1 MDERSQSRIEI
12 TFEPSG
18 RRVNAAPGATVMQAA
33 RQGGVS
39 LASDCGGRGTC
50 GRCRVR
56 LLAGEVSP
64 AGEDEQ
70 AWLTLRELQDGHRL
84 ACCCHLRSDAAVHVP
99 PHSRT
104 AEQRL
109 QLDGGGRRAAG
120 EPVIRAVALQGPA
133 PTLDDARCDT
143 ARLTPAAAD
152 DARGRWRIE
161 PAVVRRLSPLARRWD
176 YRLTGYLRGDRLVGV
191 AAPAARPVGLAL
203 DVGTTKIAGY
213 LLDLDS
219 GRQLAARGV
228 MNPQI
233 AYGEDV
239 IQRLD
244 HALVEPGGARVLA
257 DCVWREIDALL
268 GWLCDRAG
276 VEREQVAEVC
286 AVGNTACMHLLLELP
301 VAQLAASPFVPA
313 CCAPLEL
320 PAREVG
326 LGTAVG
332 ARLYTPPCI
341 GGFVGADCA
350 AVLLAAELDR
360 AAAVTA
366 AVDIGTNTEIAL
378 AVPGRDALLATSC
391 ASGPAFEGA
400 HIHQGMRAAP
410 GAVESVRLE
419 EDGVQM
425 AVIGDV
431 PASGICGSGVVAA
444 LAELVRRGGIDRR
457 GHLRRGFAGVR
468 AGAQGREL
476 LLVAAAAGGAAAD
489 IVLTQRDVEAI
500 QLAKAAVRSGFDA
513 LLEHAGVA
521 AAEVERVVM
530 AGAFGCHLPLAAVL
544 DIGMFPPLPRA
555 TFEPAGNAAGQGAKL
570 MLLSADERR
579 RAQAVARRTRFVELK
594 TTPGFNQRFA
604 RALRFSPGQ
613 PEKKNQ

>member
-1 MDERSQSRIEI
+1 MEESRESRIEI
-12 TFEPSG
+12 AFEPSG
-18 RRVNAAPGATVMQAA
+18 RRVLVAPGTTVMQAA
-33 RQGGVS
+33 QQGGVS

-56 LLAGEVSP
+56 LLDGEVSP

-84 ACCCHLRSDAAVHVP
+84 ACCCHLRSDAVVHLP
-99 PHSRT
+99 PRSRT

-109 QLDGGGRRAAG
+109 QIDGGGRLAAG
-120 EPVIRAVALQGPA
+120 GPIIRGVALAGPP
-133 PTLDDARCDT
+133 PTLDDARSDT
-143 ARLTPAAAD
+143 ARLAPAQAGGSAA
-152 DARGRWRIE
+152 RWRIE
-161 PAVVRRLSPLARRWD
+161 PAVVRRLSPLARSQD
-176 YRLTGYLRGDRLVGV
+176 FRLTGYLRGDALVGV
-191 AAPAARPVGLAL
+191 AAPGAGPVGLAV

-244 HALVEPGGARVLA
+244 HALVEPGGARILA

-286 AVGNTACMHLLLELP
+286 AVGNTACMHLVLELP

-320 PAREVG
+320 AAREVG
-326 LGTAVG
+326 LTTAAG

-360 AAAVTA
+360 AAGVTV

-378 AVPGRDALLATSC
+378 VVPGRDELLATSC

-419 EDGVQM
+419 ADRVRV

-431 PASGICGSGVVAA
+431 PPSGVCGSGVVDV
-444 LAELVRRGGIDRR
+444 LAELVRQGGIDRR
-457 GHLRRGFAGVR
+457 GHLRRDFAGVR
-468 AGAQGREL
+468 AGAQGLEL
-476 LLVAAAAGGAAAD
+476 LLVEAAAGGAVGD
-489 IVLTQRDVEAI
+489 IVMTQRDVEAI
-500 QLAKAAVRSGFDA
+500 QLAKAAVRAGFDA
-513 LLEHAGVA
+513 LLEHAGIA
-521 AAEVERVVM
+521 AAAVERVVM
-530 AGAFGCHLPLAAVL
+530 AGAFGCHLPIAAVL

-555 TFEPAGNAAGQGAKL
+555 EFELAGNAAGQGAKL
-570 MLLSADERR
+570 MLLSGDERR
-579 RAQAVARRTRFVELK
+579 RAQAMARRTRFVELK
-594 TTPGFNQRFA
+594 TTPGFNQRFS
-604 RALRFSPGQ
+604 RALRFSPGD
-613 PEKKNQ
+613 PDRKNR